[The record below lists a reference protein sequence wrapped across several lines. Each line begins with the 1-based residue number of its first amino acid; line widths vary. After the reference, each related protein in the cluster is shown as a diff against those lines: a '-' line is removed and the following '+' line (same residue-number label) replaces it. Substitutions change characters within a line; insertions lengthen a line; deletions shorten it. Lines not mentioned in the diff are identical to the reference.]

1 MDKSFQEKVKNILN
15 KEGQKFFSKNS
26 NTILFIVLVLIAYL
40 VLGTDEENIIMN
52 FLKYFTDI
60 LNI

>member
-1 MDKSFQEKVKNILN
+1 MKNLLN

-40 VLGTDEENIIMN
+40 ILGADEESIIMN

>member
-1 MDKSFQEKVKNILN
+1 MI
-15 KEGQKFFSKNS
+15 
-26 NTILFIVLVLIAYL
+26 FIVLVLIAYL
-40 VLGTDEENIIMN
+40 VFGTDEESIIMN

>member
-1 MDKSFQEKVKNILN
+1 MKKLLN

-26 NTILFIVLVLIAYL
+26 NIIIFIVLVIITYLIF
-40 VLGTDEENIIMN
+40 GTDDESIIMN

-60 LNI
+60 LNIF

>member
-1 MDKSFQEKVKNILN
+1 MKNLLN

-26 NTILFIVLVLIAYL
+26 NSILFIVLVLIAYL
-40 VLGTDEENIIMN
+40 VLGADEESIIMN
-52 FLKYFTDI
+52 LLKYFTDI

>member
-1 MDKSFQEKVKNILN
+1 MKNLLN
-15 KEGQKFFSKNS
+15 KEGQKFFSKKS

-40 VLGTDEENIIMN
+40 VLGTDEESIIMN

>member
-1 MDKSFQEKVKNILN
+1 MKKILN

-26 NTILFIVLVLIAYL
+26 NTIVIIVLVLIAYL
-40 VLGTDEENIIMN
+40 VFGTDEESIIMN

>member
-1 MDKSFQEKVKNILN
+1 MKNLLN

-26 NTILFIVLVLIAYL
+26 NSILFIVLVLIGYL
-40 VLGTDEENIIMN
+40 VLGADEESIIMN